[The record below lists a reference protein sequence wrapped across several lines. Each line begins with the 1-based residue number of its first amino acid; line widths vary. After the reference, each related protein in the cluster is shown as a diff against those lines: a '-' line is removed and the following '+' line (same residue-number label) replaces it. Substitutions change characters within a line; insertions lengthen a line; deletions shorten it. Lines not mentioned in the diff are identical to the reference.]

1 MLVASLGV
9 ALASELGLAPAGAA
23 DEVPRR
29 LTFGAL
35 EPLADLIQ
43 QTPGDK
49 LLPLLVEKLRGGL
62 DLKTLTAAAALANAR
77 AFGGNDYTGYHTFMA
92 LAPAYQMAQQLPDER
107 RALPV
112 LKVVYRNAQRI
123 QETGHARAD
132 TLQRVT
138 PSPAEDPAATQKLLG
153 AIHNASYPDAEAVF
167 AAIASGTPGE
177 AFQHVQ
183 WAVMEEVDVHRVV
196 LAWRSWST
204 LSLTGQEHAHTLLR
218 QSIRYCVH
226 SEDYLKN
233 RKRPPSDIRLLLPR
247 LLDEHRL
254 TSLGNKTL
262 DDAELLRFADV
273 IYGSSRQQAA
283 EAVAAALAEGI
294 SPAALGEA
302 MSLAANQLVLHD
314 PGRKPE
320 HASAGK
326 PPGGVHGDSVGV
338 HASDAANA
346 WRNIAA
352 AGLPRQTAAALIVG
366 AYHTAG
372 QTPQVSSSPYVSP
385 EQLESVRETKA
396 TSLLAATEEA
406 IRSQDQARACA
417 LVQRYGEQQHAVK
430 DLQKI
435 LLKYATSEDG
445 ALHAEKY
452 YHTACEEFD
461 STRPALRW
469 RQMVAL
475 ARVTASEFGY
485 PAPGY
490 VQACELLGVS

>member
-1 MLVASLGV
+1 
-9 ALASELGLAPAGAA
+9 
-23 DEVPRR
+23 
-29 LTFGAL
+29 LT
-35 EPLADLIQ
+35 
-43 QTPGDK
+43 K
-49 LLPLLVEKLRGGL
+49 
-62 DLKTLTAAAALANAR
+62 
-77 AFGGNDYTGYHTFMA
+77 
-92 LAPAYQMAQQLPDER
+92 
-107 RALPV
+107 
-112 LKVVYRNAQRI
+112 
-123 QETGHARAD
+123 
-132 TLQRVT
+132 
-138 PSPAEDPAATQKLLG
+138 
-153 AIHNASYPDAEAVF
+153 
-167 AAIASGTPGE
+167 GT
-177 AFQHVQ
+177 
-183 WAVMEEVDVHRVV
+183 
-196 LAWRSWST
+196 
-204 LSLTGQEHAHTLLR
+204 
-218 QSIRYCVH
+218 
-226 SEDYLKN
+226 
-233 RKRPPSDIRLLLPR
+233 
-247 LLDEHRL
+247 
-254 TSLGNKTL
+254 LGNKNLT
-262 DDAELLRFADV
+262 DAELLRLADA

-294 SPAALGEA
+294 APAAIGEA

-352 AGLPRQTAAALIVG
+352 VGLPRQTAAALIVG

-372 QTPQVSSSPYVSP
+372 QTPQVGNSPYVSP
-385 EQLESVRETKA
+385 EQLDSVRETNP

-406 IRSQDQARACA
+406 IRGKDQARACA

-430 DLQKI
+430 DLQKV

-461 STRPALRW
+461 STRPAFRW

-475 ARVTASEFGY
+475 ARVTASEFGF